1 MHHSTDAS
9 FPSDHAT
16 MAGAAERLLPLDTF
30 RQPDVWPVA
39 VADEQLVL
47 VRQRREGYCGGAH
60 MLKLDTGVRFLATSE
75 QGIAAEHDYQ
85 AHGSARSLMTNEPDV
100 REHSLV
106 HAVILYQSRFPIRVI
121 RSWLIRETVPR
132 QGDRPAS
139 GR

>member
-1 MHHSTDAS
+1 MHHSIDAS
-9 FPSDHAT
+9 FPSDDAT
-16 MAGAAERLLPLDTF
+16 MADAAERLKPLDTF
-30 RQPDVWPVA
+30 RQPDLWPVA

-47 VRQRREGYCGGAH
+47 VRQRHEGCGGAH
-60 MLKLDTGVRFLATSE
+60 MLKLDAGVRFLATSE

-85 AHGSARSLMTNEPDV
+85 AQGSARSLMTNEPDV

-106 HAVILYQSRFPIRVI
+106 PAVILYRSRFPIRVI